1 MSYQA
6 PLPNTG
12 VLLPVL
18 GSGQAW
24 EGSVYNGNFTGVEN
38 AIAAD
43 RSRLSSIEGKIG
55 SNAVIPAGTS
65 AARDGFYGVP
75 ASAAARVALANA
87 VPRWFNTDKG
97 WEEQYFATEGDAG
110 AGRFTRQFGG
120 WYPSVTSGR
129 VPLSIFTTA
138 NSGGT
143 VTRDGGSVTINGA
156 CNTIAFNNVFTTDFL
171 DYEFEIEVFGT
182 AADLLWRSRLAGADD
197 STSIYNR
204 NRFTSNS
211 NSTSQSL
218 AETAQNAGAAGRI
231 DTADPGSILLRV
243 RQPFIAGSKTA
254 TRGHGLDS
262 GNYQQ
267 ITSSFKTAAAS
278 HDGITFFVAAGS
290 FQGRIKAFGINPF

>member
-129 VPLSIFTTA
+129 VPLSNFTVG
-138 NSGGT
+138 SVGGSI
-143 VTRDGGSVTINGA
+143 TRDGGSVICNGA
-156 CNTIAFNNVFTTDFL
+156 VTALGLNNCFTADFL
-171 DYEFEIEVFGT
+171 DYELEIEFFGT
-182 AADLLWRSRLAGADD
+182 ATDLFWRGRTGGND
-197 STSIYNR
+197 STTTYNR
-204 NRFTSNS
+204 NRLTSNPT
-211 NSTSQSL
+211 NTATAL
-218 AETAQNAGAAGRI
+218 AESGQSQGAAGRI
-231 DTADPGSILLRV
+231 DVNEGSSILLRV
-243 RQPFIAGSKTA
+243 RQPFVAGARTIS
-254 TRGHGLDS
+254 RGHGVD
-262 GNYQQ
+262 GANYQQ
-267 ITSSFKTAAAS
+267 LSSTIMNTASS
-278 HDGITFFVAAGS
+278 HDGLTFVVGAGS
-290 FQGRIKAFGINPF
+290 WQGRLKVFGINPF